1 MKPTITVIDGGLL
14 TTVQDLGRHGYQ
26 RYGVPVSGAM
36 DQYAMRIGNILVGN
50 DEGSAVLEI
59 TLLGPTLMFSSKT
72 RVAITGSDLGATVD
86 GNPIGSWR
94 SIDIPKGSTMSFR
107 GGTSGVRGYLAISGG
122 IDVPKTMGSR
132 STSIRESIGGYA
144 GRPLGKGDRI
154 STFGSLSNLPLITVS
169 KQHQYD
175 YSDIQQVRVILG
187 PQEENFTK
195 NGVETF
201 LSESYKISNDSN
213 RIGIRLV
220 GPKISHKVSADIISD
235 GTTFGSVQIPG
246 DGMPI
251 ILMADRGTTGGYA
264 KIATVITPDL
274 WKVSQVHPGSSLTFK
289 PVSVEKA
296 IAIYRK
302 RETEITDLKVLIG
315 RLGKHHVSSPRILV
329 HGQAYMAHDNSDKVI
344 AGPTELVGEFF
355 TSRQSVRVTSEHQ
368 SYTFSVELQVPFLAT
383 ELVEEKGD

>member
-132 STSIRESIGGYA
+132 STSIRA
-144 GRPLGKGDRI
+144 
-154 STFGSLSNLPLITVS
+154 V
-169 KQHQYD
+169 
-175 YSDIQQVRVILG
+175 
-187 PQEENFTK
+187 
-195 NGVETF
+195 
-201 LSESYKISNDSN
+201 
-213 RIGIRLV
+213 
-220 GPKISHKVSADIISD
+220 
-235 GTTFGSVQIPG
+235 
-246 DGMPI
+246 
-251 ILMADRGTTGGYA
+251 
-264 KIATVITPDL
+264 
-274 WKVSQVHPGSSLTFK
+274 
-289 PVSVEKA
+289 
-296 IAIYRK
+296 
-302 RETEITDLKVLIG
+302 
-315 RLGKHHVSSPRILV
+315 
-329 HGQAYMAHDNSDKVI
+329 
-344 AGPTELVGEFF
+344 
-355 TSRQSVRVTSEHQ
+355 
-368 SYTFSVELQVPFLAT
+368 SYTHLRAHET
-383 ELVEEKGD
+383 